1 MKNKEDGK
9 VGRFGFQCLFANH
22 LTGGGGVGKEEQ
34 DPVPLIFGNPVLVER
49 DAEARPRT
57 EQ

>member
-1 MKNKEDGK
+1 M
-9 VGRFGFQCLFANH
+9 
-22 LTGGGGVGKEEQ
+22 GKEEQ

-57 EQ
+57 DNDEAYFQLDTKF

>member
-1 MKNKEDGK
+1 MARLEDLDFN
-9 VGRFGFQCLFANH
+9 VYL
-22 LTGGGGVGKEEQ
+22 LTISQGGGGVGKEEQ